1 MAMVQNNKKWV
12 GTLSTAVNLGSSV
25 AAAIAVG
32 LFGGRWLDNKF
43 NTGYLFTIIGF
54 ILGVLSSGKMMWEK
68 LMADS
73 RPKAYKDTRDQRK
86 GK

>member
-1 MAMVQNNKKWV
+1 MVQNNKKWV
-12 GTLSTAVNLGSSV
+12 GTLGTAVNLGSSV
-25 AAAIAVG
+25 AAAIALG

-43 NTGYLFTIIGF
+43 DMGYLFTILGF
-54 ILGVLSSGKMMWEK
+54 MLGAFTAGKMMWEK

-73 RPKAYKDTRDQRK
+73 RPPSYRTNRDQRK